1 MKNYECIKQMNAKE
15 MTGVFFSFLLPWIG
29 GEKDEIKKKN
39 LWNSLEAFLNAEVS
53 DNGTATGKE

>member
-1 MKNYECIKQMNAKE
+1 MKKYEVIKQMSVKE
-15 MTGVFFSFLLPWIG
+15 MTGMLYAFLLPWVG
-29 GEKDEIKKKN
+29 GVKDEVVKKN